1 MTGWTLGNQTTRGIN
16 NMKLLLLLLTVAF
29 LSGCAYK
36 GDVYLYSPLGAGN
49 AIEKS
54 VEADLDIPL
63 LP

>member
-1 MTGWTLGNQTTRGIN
+1 MTRTKSQ
-16 NMKLLLLLLTVAF
+16 LLFFLAIAALLF

-36 GDVYLYSPLGAGN
+36 GDVYLYSPSGAGN

-54 VEADLDIPL
+54 VDADLDIPL